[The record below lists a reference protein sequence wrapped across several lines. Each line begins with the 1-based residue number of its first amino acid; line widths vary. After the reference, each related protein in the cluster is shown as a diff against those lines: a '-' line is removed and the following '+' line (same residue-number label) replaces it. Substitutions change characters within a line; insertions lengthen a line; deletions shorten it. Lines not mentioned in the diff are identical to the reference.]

1 MVMAVATALAAAAV
15 YAGRKFR
22 EIAKYY
28 YGGLRSSSA
37 QVVVLVA
44 V

>member
-1 MVMAVATALAAAAV
+1 MVMAVATALALAAV
-15 YAGRKFR
+15 YAGWKFR

-28 YGGLRSSSA
+28 YGRATSSSA
-37 QVVVLVA
+37 QVVVLRA